1 VSAPTPTP
9 QEGRRPGPP
18 LRCLP
23 GRSVHP
29 SGQTSPG
36 LASENHVRNRP
47 TGALSFGALRAIAA
61 GMARVYQ
68 PLPAAATHPGEV
80 SSVRL
85 LRTAFYDAWLVTW
98 PVGSELE
105 PHDHGPA
112 RSVLHVI
119 DGELVEYRSDR
130 EAAVTTS
137 GRRLLRGGSTFGAPS
152 LVHELVNRSGAEAT
166 TLHVYS
172 PPLEGITVAT
182 RSGDPSPG
190 GSRRAEDLEPA
201 SAAGATRLPRLVAP
215 PLALVE
221 GCGPSSTADRGH
233 PTPPPF
239 EGQS

>member
-9 QEGRRPGPP
+9 QDGRPPGSP
-18 LRCLP
+18 LHCLP

-29 SGQTSPG
+29 SGQTSDSP
-36 LASENHVRNRP
+36 VRNRP

-61 GMARVYQ
+61 GMARVHH
-68 PLPAAATHPGEV
+68 PLTTGVPQTGET

-85 LRTAFYDAWLVTW
+85 LKTAFYDAWLVSW
-98 PVGSELE
+98 PIGSALE

-119 DGELVEYRSDR
+119 DGELVEYRSGGLGDP
-130 EAAVTTS
+130 APS
-137 GRRLLRGGSTFGAPS
+137 GRPLRRGDSTFGAPS
-152 LVHELVNRSGAEAT
+152 LVHELFNRSEADAT

-172 PPLEGITVAT
+172 PPLEGITVVQPGKAWA
-182 RSGDPSPG
+182 G
-190 GSRRAEDLEPA
+190 GSRRADTAEPA
-201 SAAGATRLPRLVAP
+201 PTAAPERLPRLVAP

-221 GCGPSSTADRGH
+221 GCGPSATAHRGH
-233 PTPPPF
+233 PPAPPI

>member
-9 QEGRRPGPP
+9 TPQEEHRPGSS
-18 LRCLP
+18 LRSLP

-29 SGQTSPG
+29 SGQTS
-36 LASENHVRNRP
+36 ADEVRNRP
-47 TGALSFGALRAIAA
+47 TGALSFGALRAIVA
-61 GMARVYQ
+61 GMALVHQ
-68 PLPAAATHPGEV
+68 PLASGLDHRGEV

-98 PVGSELE
+98 PGGSALG
-105 PHDHGPA
+105 PHDHGAA

-130 EAAVTTS
+130 AGEASPA
-137 GRRLLRGGSTFGAPS
+137 GRALLRGDSTFGAPS
-152 LVHELVNRSGAEAT
+152 LVHQLVNRSEAEAT

-172 PPLEGITVAT
+172 PPLEGIAPAHWPGEA
-182 RSGDPSPG
+182 RPG
-190 GSRRAEDLEPA
+190 GGERADTVGPA
-201 SAAGATRLPRLVAP
+201 LVAGQGRLPRLVAP

-221 GCGPSSTADRGH
+221 ECGPSISDPAH
-233 PTPPPF
+233 PTPPQF